1 MGRNF
6 AYSALTLRVKASG
19 EANREAW
26 FLTAEEGLVRAT
38 VFGGPKSRL
47 RSQVAP
53 FHEGRLLIYHDP
65 VRDSRKVSDFDVRLY
80 RTGIHELYERAMAAV
95 GLAETILSSQ
105 GGGGNWQEAAK
116 LAACALDAL
125 DLADAAACPRIAVY
139 FFWHWARI
147 LGAAVE
153 LSACA
158 SCACEVGP
166 DGVLWYDPREE
177 ALFCENCAA
186 KLATGF
192 AMSYARGGPGSRLRV
207 ESAGRL
213 WLKGV
218 EALPPEALAGVSP
231 DHLSADEPALE
242 QAKALSKAVLGAALG
257 KRLPTWDGI

>member
-6 AYSALTLRVKASG
+6 AYSALALRVRASG

-26 FLTAEEGLVRAT
+26 FLTAEEGLLRAT

-65 VRDSRKVSDFDVRLY
+65 VRDSRKVSDFDVRSY
-80 RTGIHELYERAMAAV
+80 RTGIHELYERAMTAAGV
-95 GLAETILSSQ
+95 AETILSSQ

-116 LAACALDAL
+116 LAAVSLDAL
-125 DLADAAACPRIAVY
+125 DGADAAACSRIAVY

-147 LGAAVE
+147 LGAAVD

-158 SCACEVGP
+158 SCACEAAQ
-166 DGVLWYDPREE
+166 DEVLWYNPREE
-177 ALFCENCAA
+177 ALFCEKCAA
-186 KLATGF
+186 KRDGDEGWF
-192 AMSYARGGPGSRLRV
+192 RV
-207 ESAGRL
+207 EGGARRRL
-213 WLKGV
+213 
-218 EALPPEALAGVSP
+218 EQIDALPPEALAAGGGEWP
-231 DHLSADEPALE
+231 ADGTSLE
-242 QAKALSKAVLGAALG
+242 QAKALVKAVLGAALG

>member
-6 AYSALTLRVKASG
+6 AYSALALRVRASG

-65 VRDSRKVSDFDVRLY
+65 VRDSRKVSDFDVRSY
-80 RTGIHELYERAMAAV
+80 RTGIHELYERAMTAA

-105 GGGGNWQEAAK
+105 GGGGNWREAAK
-116 LAACALDAL
+116 LTAFSLDAL
-125 DLADAAACPRIAVY
+125 DGADATACSRIAVY
-139 FFWHWARI
+139 FVWHWARI
-147 LGAAVE
+147 LGAAID

-158 SCACEVGP
+158 SCACEAAQ
-166 DGVLWYDPREE
+166 DEVLWYNPREE
-177 ALFCENCAA
+177 ALFCERCARRDGA
-186 KLATGF
+186 EGQLRIE
-192 AMSYARGGPGSRLRV
+192 SGGRHRLK
-207 ESAGRL
+207 EI
-213 WLKGV
+213 
-218 EALPPEALAGVSP
+218 EALPPEALTASGAW
-231 DHLSADEPALE
+231 SADGTSLE
-242 QAKALSKAVLGAALG
+242 QAKALVKAVLGAALG